1 MYQCCLSKYLQL
13 FSRTYF
19 MRALNRCSSLSFSC
33 ACKNMHK
40 FIRKIIRKNILTFT
54 IRHDIIQQYVMK
66 RKQSSLSP
74 QRILRCGSGSY
85 CTAARDLVRECN
97 RRSVDSVRTFFIFAA
112 SGIRQEFLPAKG
124 NESPEVKNWIRTD
137 HLSGMEVNDN

>member
-1 MYQCCLSKYLQL
+1 ML
-13 FSRTYF
+13 FRS
-19 MRALNRCSSLSFSC
+19 
-33 ACKNMHK
+33 
-40 FIRKIIRKNILTFT
+40 
-54 IRHDIIQQYVMK
+54 
-66 RKQSSLSP
+66 RKQSSTLTSAH
-74 QRILRCGSGSY
+74 IRCGSGSY

-137 HLSGMEVNDN
+137 HLSGMEVHDN

>member
-1 MYQCCLSKYLQL
+1 
-13 FSRTYF
+13 

-33 ACKNMHK
+33 ACKK
-40 FIRKIIRKNILTFT
+40 YAQIYKKKIIRKNKKVLDDTEETWYLIEVRKKT
-54 IRHDIIQQYVMK
+54 
-66 RKQSSLSP
+66 KQSSLSP

-137 HLSGMEVNDN
+137 HLSGMEVHDN

>member
-1 MYQCCLSKYLQL
+1 MV
-13 FSRTYF
+13 
-19 MRALNRCSSLSFSC
+19 
-33 ACKNMHK
+33 H
-40 FIRKIIRKNILTFT
+40 KIIRKNKKNILTFT
-54 IRHDIIQQYVMK
+54 VRHDIIRQYVMK

-85 CTAARDLVRECN
+85 CTAARDLVRGCN

-137 HLSGMEVNDN
+137 HLSGMEVHDN

>member
-1 MYQCCLSKYLQL
+1 
-13 FSRTYF
+13 

-33 ACKNMHK
+33 ACKK
-40 FIRKIIRKNILTFT
+40 YAQIYKKKIIRKNKKNILTFT
-54 IRHDIIQQYVMK
+54 VRHDIIQQYVMK

-85 CTAARDLVRECN
+85 CTAARDLVRGCN

-112 SGIRQEFLPAKG
+112 LGIRQEFLPAKG
-124 NESPEVKNWIRTD
+124 KESPEVKNWIRTD
-137 HLSGMEVNDN
+137 HLSGMEVHDN